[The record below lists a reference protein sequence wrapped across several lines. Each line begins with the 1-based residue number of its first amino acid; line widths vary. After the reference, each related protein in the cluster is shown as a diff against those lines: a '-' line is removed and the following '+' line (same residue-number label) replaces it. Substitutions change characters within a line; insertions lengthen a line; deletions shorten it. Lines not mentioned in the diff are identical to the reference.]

1 MRPLDGILVVA
12 LEQAVAAP
20 ICTMRLADAGARVVK
35 IERPEGDLARHYDHA
50 VQGTSAYFAWAN
62 RGKESAVLDV
72 KQPGDLALLK
82 RMVERA
88 DVFIQN
94 FAPGAAARLGLASKD
109 LVARHP
115 KLIAVD
121 IVGYGQ
127 DTPYRDMRAYDMLVQ
142 AESGICAVT
151 GTPETPSKVGVS
163 IADTAAGMNAHAAV
177 LEALIARSR
186 DGKGRAIEIALF
198 DGMADWMSV
207 PLMHYEHLGHVTGR
221 HGLSHAS
228 IYPYAPYRCHDGEVV
243 IAIQNHGEWQ
253 RLCEGVLGKPG
264 FFADPRFADNP
275 ARVANREALAAE
287 IGQVFARFTV
297 KEAIAK
303 LEAEKI
309 AWAKVSGLADL
320 SAHPALRR
328 IPVDL
333 PGGRFQAV
341 APALHP
347 HLNAG
352 PVPALGQHTDSIRR
366 EFGEAK
372 RT

>member
-1 MRPLDGILVVA
+1 MKPLEGVLVVA

-50 VQGTSAYFAWAN
+50 VKGTSAYFAWAN

-72 KQPGDLALLK
+72 KQPADLALLK
-82 RMVERA
+82 RMIERA

-94 FAPGAAARLGLASKD
+94 FAPGAAARLGLGSNE

-127 DTPYRDMRAYDMLVQ
+127 DTPYRAMRAYDMLVQ

-151 GTPETPSKVGVS
+151 GTPGTPSKVGVS

-177 LEALIARSR
+177 LEALIARAR
-186 DGKGRAIEIALF
+186 DGRGRAIEIALF

-207 PLMHYEHLGHVTGR
+207 PLMHYEHQGHVTGR
-221 HGLSHAS
+221 YGLQHAS
-228 IYPYAPYRCHDGEVV
+228 IYPYAPYRCRDGEVV
-243 IAIQNHGEWQ
+243 IAIQNQGEWQ
-253 RLCEGVLGKPG
+253 RLCRGVLGRPQLS
-264 FFADPRFADNP
+264 ADPRFADNP
-275 ARVANREALAAE
+275 ARVANRDALEGEIAE
-287 IGQVFARFTV
+287 VFARFTT
-297 KEAIAK
+297 KEMIAK

-309 AWAKVSGLADL
+309 AWAKVSGLQDI

-328 IPVDL
+328 IPVDV

-347 HLNAG
+347 HLDPG
-352 PVPALGQHTDSIRR
+352 PVPALGQHTESIRR
-366 EFGEAK
+366 EFAEAMP
-372 RT
+372 T